1 MPTDQNLLEEV
12 YQFYDEYRTLLLNL
26 KYYGKRL
33 DQFKRYNL
41 VMESAIAIGA
51 AGSGAAGFA
60 VWQTPAG
67 TYAWATISAIS
78 ILLASVKPFLRFA
91 DRIENYGKLF
101 GEYARAC
108 VSMKIVVARIQVNR
122 TISEEDRKAL
132 AQIQTRVA
140 ELCGLED
147 SDPDL
152 EFVRQLQSQVIAEI
166 SIDQLWVPSP

>member
-1 MPTDQNLLEEV
+1 
-12 YQFYDEYRTLLLNL
+12 
-26 KYYGKRL
+26 
-33 DQFKRYNL
+33 
-41 VMESAIAIGA
+41 
-51 AGSGAAGFA
+51 
-60 VWQTPAG
+60 
-67 TYAWATISAIS
+67 
-78 ILLASVKPFLRFA
+78 
-91 DRIENYGKLF
+91 
-101 GEYARAC
+101 
-108 VSMKIVVARIQVNR
+108 MKIVFARIQVNR